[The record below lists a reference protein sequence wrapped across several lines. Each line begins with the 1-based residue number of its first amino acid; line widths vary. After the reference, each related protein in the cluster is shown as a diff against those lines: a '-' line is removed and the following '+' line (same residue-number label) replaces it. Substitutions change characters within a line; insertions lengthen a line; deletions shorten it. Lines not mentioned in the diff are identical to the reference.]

1 MSIDFKH
8 PKYRENVEHWELVN
22 DICDSKNLDKYLV
35 KLNPHDVSVK
45 NKERNSQFFKRSV
58 FAAVAGYTNRGFV
71 GKVFAKQPQLEVP
84 EELSYVSD
92 DVNGAGESIYQQS
105 QEVVRDVIRIGRA
118 GLLVDFP
125 TTDGE
130 VSRADILSG
139 RIYATITRYDARQII
154 NWQTKKVAS
163 KIQPVLIVLK
173 STRNVPEP
181 DGYGFTVKDICIELA
196 LEEGVY
202 VQREWCQNEQLEWY
216 IDSEVYPRDGSGALL
231 DYIPFVF
238 VGSEANTSMIDHPP
252 MYDLAK
258 INLGHYNNSAIY
270 EDSVF
275 TVGQVQPWM
284 SGLNQETVDLM
295 KQNNMY
301 VGSGRLI
308 GVPSGERFDFAQA
321 QPNMLAREAM
331 NDKLQLMIGL
341 GAMLMQSGSVAKTAT
356 QIDGELMAQHSVLS
370 LIAHNVSEA
379 YETALEIAG
388 QFMGVR
394 GEAEYEYKLSQDFI
408 DPKADA
414 QMLNAVVASF
424 LQGVLPISDLFAWQK
439 KHGLINAEKELED
452 YQEEIGMQG
461 GMPDLEAD

>member
-8 PKYRENVEHWELVN
+8 PKYRENLENWNLVN
-22 DICDSKNLDKYLV
+22 DICDSKNLRRYLV
-35 KLNPHDVSVK
+35 KLNNADVSVE
-45 NKERNSQFFKRSV
+45 NKMRNDQFFHRSV

-71 GKVFAKQPQLEVP
+71 GKIFSKSPTLEVP
-84 EELSYVSD
+84 DELDYVRYD
-92 DVNGAGESIYQQS
+92 INGAGESIYQQS
-105 QEVVRDVIRIGRA
+105 QEIVRDVIRIGRA

-125 TTDGE
+125 TTNGE
-130 VSRADILSG
+130 VSRADILNG
-139 RIYATITRYDARQII
+139 KVFATITRYDARDII
-154 NWQTKKVAS
+154 NWRTERVGSKV
-163 KIQPVLIVLK
+163 KPVLVVLK
-173 STRNVPEP
+173 STRPETEP
-181 DGYGFTVKDICIELA
+181 DRYTLKDKDIRIELA

-216 IDSEVYPRDGSGALL
+216 IDSEVFPRDGSGALL

-238 VGSEANTSMIDHPP
+238 VGSEANTTQVDHPP

-258 INLGHYNNSAIY
+258 INVGHYNNSAIY

-331 NDKLQLMIGL
+331 MDKVQLMIGL
-341 GAMLMQSGSVAKTAT
+341 GAMFMQQGGVAKTAA

-379 YETALEIAG
+379 YEIALEIAG

-394 GEAEYEYKLSQDFI
+394 GEAEYEYNLSQDFI

-424 LQGVLPISDLFAWQK
+424 LQGVLPVSDLFAWQK
-439 KHGLINAEKELED
+439 KHGLISSEKELED
-452 YQEEIGMQG
+452 YQEELGTMG

>member
-8 PKYRENVEHWELVN
+8 PKYRDNLENWNLVN
-22 DICDSKNLDKYLV
+22 DICDSKNLRKYLV
-35 KLNPHDVSVK
+35 KLNNKDVSVE
-45 NKERNSQFFKRSV
+45 NKMRNDQFFHRSV

-71 GKVFAKQPQLEVP
+71 GKIFSKSPTLQVP
-84 EELSYVSD
+84 DELSYVRY

-105 QEVVRDVIRIGRA
+105 QELVRDVIRIGRA

-125 TTDGE
+125 TTNGE
-130 VSRADILSG
+130 VSRADILNG
-139 RIYATITRYDARQII
+139 KVFATITRYDARDII
-154 NWQTKKVAS
+154 NWRTERVGSKV
-163 KIQPVLIVLK
+163 KPVLVVLK
-173 STRNVPEP
+173 STRPETEP
-181 DGYGFTVKDICIELA
+181 DGYTLKDKPIRIELA

-216 IDSEVYPRDGSGALL
+216 IDAEVFPRDGSGALL

-238 VGSEANTSMIDHPP
+238 VGSEANTTQVDHPP

-258 INLGHYNNSAIY
+258 INVGHYNNSAIY

-331 NDKLQLMIGL
+331 MDKVQLMIGL
-341 GAMLMQSGSVAKTAT
+341 GAMFMQQGGVAKTAA

-379 YETALEIAG
+379 YEIALEIAG

-394 GEAEYEYKLSQDFI
+394 GEAEYEYNLSQDFI

-424 LQGVLPISDLFAWQK
+424 LQGVLPVSDLFAWQK
-439 KHGLINAEKELED
+439 KHGLISSEKELED
-452 YQEEIGMQG
+452 YQEELGTMG
-461 GMPDLEAD
+461 GMPDLEDD

>member
-8 PKYRENVEHWELVN
+8 PKYRENLENWNLVN
-22 DICDSKNLDKYLV
+22 DICDSKNLRRYLV
-35 KLNPHDVSVK
+35 KLNNADVSVE
-45 NKERNSQFFKRSV
+45 NKMRNDQFFHRSV

-71 GKVFAKQPQLEVP
+71 GKIFAKSPTLQVP
-84 EELSYVSD
+84 DELSYVRYD
-92 DVNGAGESIYQQS
+92 INGAGESIYQQS

-125 TTDGE
+125 TTNGE
-130 VSRADILSG
+130 VSRADILNG
-139 RIYATITRYDARQII
+139 KVFATITRYDARDII
-154 NWQTKKVAS
+154 NWRTERVGSKV
-163 KIQPVLIVLK
+163 KPVLVVLK
-173 STRNVPEP
+173 STRPETEP
-181 DGYGFTVKDICIELA
+181 DGYTLKDKDIRIELA

-216 IDSEVYPRDGSGALL
+216 IDSEVFPRDGSGALL

-238 VGSEANTSMIDHPP
+238 VGSEANTTQVDHPP

-258 INLGHYNNSAIY
+258 INVGHYNNSAIY

-331 NDKLQLMIGL
+331 MDKVQLMIGL
-341 GAMLMQSGSVAKTAT
+341 GAMFMQQGGVAKTAA

-379 YETALEIAG
+379 YEIALEIAG

-394 GEAEYEYKLSQDFI
+394 GEAEYEYNLSQDFI

-424 LQGVLPISDLFAWQK
+424 LQGVLPVSDLFAWQK
-439 KHGLINAEKELED
+439 KHGLISSEKELED
-452 YQEEIGMQG
+452 YQEELGTMG

>member
-8 PKYRENVEHWELVN
+8 PKYRDNLENWNLVN
-22 DICDSKNLDKYLV
+22 DICDSKNLRRYLV
-35 KLNPHDVSVK
+35 KLNNADVSVE
-45 NKERNSQFFKRSV
+45 NKMRNDQFFNRSV

-71 GKVFAKQPQLEVP
+71 GKIFAKLPTLEVP
-84 EELSYVSD
+84 EELDYVSD
-92 DVNGAGESIYQQS
+92 DINGAGESIYQQS
-105 QEVVRDVIRIGRA
+105 QEVVRDLIRIGRA
-118 GLLVDFP
+118 GLLIDFP
-125 TTDGE
+125 TTNGE
-130 VSRADILSG
+130 VSRADMLSG
-139 RIYATITRYDARQII
+139 KVFATITRYDARDII
-154 NWQTKKVAS
+154 NWRTERVGSKV
-163 KIQPVLIVLK
+163 KPVLVVLK
-173 STRNVPEP
+173 STRSETEP
-181 DGYGFTVKDICIELA
+181 DGYTLKDKDIRIELA

-216 IDSEVYPRDGSGALL
+216 IDSEVFPRDGSGALL

-238 VGSEANTSMIDHPP
+238 VGSEANTTQVDHPP

-258 INLGHYNNSAIY
+258 INVGHYNNSAIY

-331 NDKLQLMIGL
+331 MDKVQLMIGL
-341 GAMLMQSGSVAKTAT
+341 GAMFMQQGGVAKTAS

-379 YETALEIAG
+379 YEIALEIAG

-394 GEAEYEYKLSQDFI
+394 GEAEYEYNLSQDFI

-424 LQGVLPISDLFAWQK
+424 LQGVLPVSDLFAWQK
-439 KHGLINAEKELED
+439 KHGLISSEKQLED
-452 YQEEIGMQG
+452 YQEELGTMG

>member
-8 PKYRENVEHWELVN
+8 PKYRDNLENWNLVN
-22 DICDSKNLDKYLV
+22 DICDSTNLRKYLV
-35 KLNPHDVSVK
+35 KLNNQDVSVE
-45 NKERNSQFFKRSV
+45 NKMRNDQFFHRSV

-71 GKVFAKQPQLEVP
+71 GKIFSKSPTLEVP
-84 EELSYVSD
+84 DELDYVRY

-105 QEVVRDVIRIGRA
+105 QELVRDVIRIGRA

-125 TTDGE
+125 TTNGE
-130 VSRADILSG
+130 VSRADILNG
-139 RIYATITRYDARQII
+139 KVFATITRYDARDII
-154 NWQTKKVAS
+154 NWRTERVGSRVK
-163 KIQPVLIVLK
+163 PVLVVLK
-173 STRNVPEP
+173 STRPETEA
-181 DGYGFTVKDICIELA
+181 DGYTLKDKPIRIELA

-216 IDSEVYPRDGSGALL
+216 IDSEVFPRDGSGASL

-238 VGSEANTSMIDHPP
+238 VGSEANTTQIDHPP

-258 INLGHYNNSAIY
+258 INVGHYNNSAIY

-321 QPNMLAREAM
+321 SPNMLAREAM
-331 NDKLQLMIGL
+331 MDKVQLMIGL
-341 GAMLMQSGSVAKTAT
+341 GAMFMQQGGVAKTAA

-394 GEAEYEYKLSQDFI
+394 GEAEYEYNLSQDFI

-414 QMLNAVVASF
+414 PMLNAVVASF
-424 LQGVLPISDLFAWQK
+424 LQGVLPVSDLFAWQK
-439 KHGLINAEKELED
+439 KHGLISSDKELED
-452 YQEEIGMQG
+452 YQEELGTMG

>member
-8 PKYRENVEHWELVN
+8 PKYRENIEKWNLVN
-22 DICDSKNLDKYLV
+22 DVCDSTNLRRYLV
-35 KLNPHDVSVK
+35 KLNNQDVSVE
-45 NKERNSQFFKRSV
+45 NKMRNDQFFHRSV

-71 GKVFAKQPQLEVP
+71 GKIFSKSPRLEVP
-84 EELSYVSD
+84 EELNYVRED
-92 DVNGAGESIYQQS
+92 INGAGESIYQQS
-105 QEVVRDVIRIGRA
+105 QELVRDIIRIGRA
-118 GLLVDFP
+118 GLLIDFP
-125 TTDGE
+125 TTNGE

-139 RIYATITRYDARQII
+139 KVFATITRYDARDII
-154 NWQTKKVAS
+154 NWRTERVGSRVK
-163 KIQPVLIVLK
+163 PVLIVLK
-173 STRNVPEP
+173 SSRPETEP
-181 DGYGFTVKDICIELA
+181 DGYTLKDKPIRIELA

-216 IDSEVYPRDGSGALL
+216 IDSEVYPRDGSGASL

-238 VGSEANTSMIDHPP
+238 VGSEANTTQIDHPP

-258 INLGHYNNSAIY
+258 INVGHYNNSAIY

-331 NDKLQLMIGL
+331 MDKVQLMIGL
-341 GAMLMQSGSVAKTAT
+341 GAMFMQTGSVAKTAA
-356 QIDGELMAQHSVLS
+356 QVDGELMAQHSVLS

-379 YETALEIAG
+379 YEIALSIAG

-394 GEAEYEYKLSQDFI
+394 GEAEYHYELSQDFI

-424 LQGVLPISDLFAWQK
+424 LQGVLPVSDLFAWQK
-439 KHGLINAEKELED
+439 KHGLISAEKELED
-452 YQEEIGMQG
+452 YQEEIGAQG